1 MKKTILAAMAFMLC
15 LSGFAQNEKMYK
27 AIEPKL
33 SVIDTTRSI
42 TELVELAGYF
52 DRICNAEPAEW
63 LPLYYKALCHIR
75 IGYIYSDAGKL
86 DMIDAQ
92 TDEAEK
98 YLDKA
103 QAIEKNNSEI
113 FCLRKMVATLRI
125 VVDPMSRFPTYTPIG
140 DAAINQAEQLNPENP
155 RIYLLKGI
163 DKYHIPEQY
172 GGSKTEAKSLF
183 ETTFAKFKAFKT
195 QVTVSPQ
202 WGLQQAKY
210 FYSMVSK

>member
-1 MKKTILAAMAFMLC
+1 MKKTILAAITIVLC
-15 LSGFAQNEKMYK
+15 LSVFAQNEKMFK

-33 SVIDTTRSI
+33 LVMDTTKSV

-75 IGYIYSDAGKL
+75 IGYIYSNAGKP

-140 DAAINQAEQLNPENP
+140 DAALNQAEQLNPENP
-155 RIYLLKGI
+155 RIFLLKGI

-183 ETTFAKFKAFKT
+183 ETCFAKFKAFKP
-195 QVTVSPQ
+195 VAPVGPQ
-202 WGLQQAKY
+202 WGLPQAKY
-210 FYSMVSK
+210 FYSLLN